1 MRTYIHTYIHVCVHT
16 YIRTYI
22 HTYILTHTSKSHIRT
37 STHACIHTCMH
48 ACMHT
53 YVYKCMHISACTYIC
68 VHLHTYTYRY
78 VLTAEEESRSPALL
92 HSGKIYRLHTATT
105 LRAFHYQLSTVTSLP
120 GSGFDGKGL
129 GVKGSFSP
137 QTRFTE
143 APKPRLTRNPQA
155 FNLTTPCPQPQQDA
169 QDLCSAAN
177 KISIDSR
184 KAFQP
189 PEPRPKFD

>member
-1 MRTYIHTYIHVCVHT
+1 M
-16 YIRTYI
+16 
-22 HTYILTHTSKSHIRT
+22 
-37 STHACIHTCMH
+37 HACMH

-53 YVYKCMHISACTYIC
+53 YVYMCMHISACTYIY

-78 VLTAEEESRSPALL
+78 VLTAEEESRSPAQL

-169 QDLCSAAN
+169 QDLSSAAN

-189 PEPRPKFD
+189 PEPRPKFDRYSAFSV